1 MSAVD
6 LWWLLVPVS
15 YVFGGFPT
23 ARIIGH
29 LTNTDPSSEGSGN
42 PGASNMYRVA
52 GKKAGAAVL
61 VGDMVKGFLP
71 TAAGAAAGGRSL
83 AVTCG
88 LAAIAGHILPIT
100 KRFHLGGKG
109 VATLGG
115 ACWFLYPFVAAAL
128 VLVWAFT
135 LRLFR
140 TASVS
145 SLAMI
150 ALLPVGIAIRGR
162 PLWEIAAM
170 SGGVAIVAARHW
182 PNIRRIARREER
194 SLRRTS
200 KPH

>member
-6 LWWLLVPVS
+6 LWWLLVPAS

-29 LTNTDPSSEGSGN
+29 LTNTDPTSEGSGN

-61 VGDMVKGFLP
+61 IGDMLKGFIP
-71 TAAGAAAGGRSL
+71 TAVGVGVGGRPL
-83 AVTCG
+83 AVACG
-88 LAAIAGHILPIT
+88 LAAIVGHILPVT
-100 KRFHLGGKG
+100 RRFHLGGKG

-115 ACWFLYPFVAAAL
+115 TCWFLYPFVAGAL
-128 VLVWAFT
+128 VLVWIITF
-135 LRLFR
+135 RLFR

-145 SLAMI
+145 SLTMI
-150 ALLPVGIAIRGR
+150 ALLPIGIAIRGR

-170 SGGVAIVAARHW
+170 SAGVGVVVARHW
-182 PNIRRIARREER
+182 PNIRRIVRHEEG

-200 KPH
+200 